1 MQTGTV
7 KVSCIVVVVTP
18 ARVESLSFVL
28 NCEFREM
35 RENKRLFVGNLPPNV
50 SENDLI
56 KEFSSYGKVVAVDL
70 KSKEGKN
77 FGFLNIEIDDYM
89 TRQCIQEFKE
99 AAFKGC
105 FLTVSVA
112 KESFLDKLKRERE
125 ESTGQSEREKEA
137 ATRPKV
143 QEVESEEF
151 VIKPSKFKAEPVH
164 NNFEDDQDGAFKRR
178 SKGAYF
184 ENGKVKILGGTGTR
198 LHAGQEDSQA
208 DKPTGVAAESNQK
221 RLESL
226 QKLKQAHD
234 QQKFAIRNALKNS
247 DSRKNN
253 KIVFDSEDA
262 GPGRSQL
269 FDNDDE
275 EGDFSN
281 DFRSK
286 KQFEGAQ
293 GQKLLELKTKFRND
307 DRFQMDEDFH
317 EGGDEGEAEMTE
329 QQGERQRQLEIL
341 GSVVGKSFESRKK
354 KGTLPATMLR
364 FDPSKATHQKF
375 YKQTEEATADDG
387 AFAATEDVDMPQ
399 VSSDQFYKVSN
410 GIGDA
415 MKGQSQGFSLLKM
428 MGHDNDEVGSRADG
442 GNEYYAE
449 PIEKRQRKSNNY
461 NENPFKYESSDD
473 EAKGRKKSVE
483 GQQKSQQNA
492 PKAAKIGGKANK
504 RGIFRE
510 NFFILDGD
518 ARLDQ
523 GLAFFSAG
531 PRDKTRNF
539 HEIKK
544 KLKLVVNQKIRKNKS
559 MQKANSGRKV
569 FKPRK

>member
-1 MQTGTV
+1 M
-7 KVSCIVVVVTP
+7 
-18 ARVESLSFVL
+18 
-28 NCEFREM
+28 
-35 RENKRLFVGNLPPNV
+35 GNLPPNV
-50 SENDLI
+50 TENDLS
-56 KEFSSYGKVVAVDL
+56 KEFSSYGRVLAVDL
-70 KSKEGKN
+70 KSKEGKI
-77 FGFLNIEIDDYM
+77 FAFINIEIDDW
-89 TRQCIQEFKE
+89 TIRQCIQEFKE
-99 AAFKGC
+99 AAYKGC

-125 ESTGQSEREKEA
+125 ETNVQSEKEKEA

-143 QEVESEEF
+143 QEAESEEF

-164 NNFEDDQDGAFKRR
+164 NSFDDGEDGAFKRR

-184 ENGKVKILGGTGTR
+184 EDGKVKILGGTGTR
-198 LHAGQEDSQA
+198 LHAAHEDSQ
-208 DKPTGVAAESNQK
+208 DSKPSGVAAESNQK

-226 QKLKQAHD
+226 QKLKQTHD

-247 DSRKNN
+247 DARKNN
-253 KIVFDSEDA
+253 KIIFDSEDV

-269 FDNDDE
+269 FDNDEE

-286 KQFEGAQ
+286 KQFEGVQ

-317 EGGDEGEAEMTE
+317 EDGEAGGDGDAEMTE

-354 KGTLPATMLR
+354 KGTLPTTMLR

-375 YKQTEEATADDG
+375 YKQTEDATAGDS
-387 AFAATEDVDMPQ
+387 ALAATEDVDMPQ

-410 GIGDA
+410 SIGEA
-415 MKGQSQGFSLLKM
+415 IKGQSEGFSLLKM
-428 MGHDNDEVGSRADG
+428 MGHDNDEGGSHADG
-442 GNEYYAE
+442 GGHGNGYYAE
-449 PIEKRQRKSNNY
+449 PIEQRQRKSNAY

-473 EAKGRKKSVE
+473 EAKGRKKSAP
-483 GQQKSQQNA
+483 GQQQSQQNA
-492 PKAAKIGGKANK
+492 PKASKIGGKANK

-523 GLAFFSAG
+523 GLAFFTAG

-559 MQKANSGRKV
+559 MQKASSGRKV